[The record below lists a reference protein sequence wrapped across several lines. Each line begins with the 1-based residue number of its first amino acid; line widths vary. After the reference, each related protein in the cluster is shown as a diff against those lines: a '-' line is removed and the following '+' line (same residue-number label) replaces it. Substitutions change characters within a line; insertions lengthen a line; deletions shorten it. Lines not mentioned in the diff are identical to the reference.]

1 MANNNASL
9 NVRITA
15 TIKGL
20 VKKLDD
26 AEKKLL
32 RSSRKMSDIGQR
44 MGVSLSLP
52 IVAAG
57 TAALKTAAE
66 FETLQ
71 NSLNILTGST
81 EDGAK
86 AFERLKKFSAK
97 TPFKLQEL
105 TKVNNIMMGFG
116 MSSDQAFDSLSQLG
130 NIAAIMGS
138 DFSRLA
144 INFGQVSANGYA
156 LTRDLREF
164 VNNGLPIWGLLE
176 KSTGRSIG
184 QLQEMATEQEITF
197 DMIVNSLKMATEAGG
212 QFYRGLE
219 KGSQTLQGVYSTFMD
234 NVSIALA
241 AIGDEIANTLDLRQ
255 LAKDA
260 TDFLGN
266 LTQAFKDLST
276 PMKKFLVF
284 GATAIAALSP
294 LFIVLGGVKSGI
306 AAVASVIKIALI
318 PAMKLMGITMNQIP
332 IIAMTA
338 ALVALGVAIYR
349 SFREMNKAERIA
361 AKFDKRANRVAAKA
375 IAPLSKEVRG
385 LRIELEQANDKC
397 EGFEEIQTKI
407 AASLPNHISNVSGL
421 KAEYESLK
429 GALDEATASIEKM
442 GKIQGV
448 QSLIKDINDDLDA
461 LSIDKIKFELDF
473 GVTPERMVAIRK
485 QIVETGTSIS
495 DYANELT
502 ALGIQEQKRF
512 NVSRKTSSIANELIS
527 QEQLL
532 NDELKKRLGLFK
544 DLAGFDYA
552 KLEEETYNKKMLQL
566 TQELTKAQEN
576 LAKATTVKDKRAT
589 ASRALSIVNQQL
601 KLMKANGKAAT
612 KELLDLKAKYEKLT
626 RTDPKVSSKESD
638 FAKLIREYRE
648 EQAKLKR
655 EFDFNRELD
664 QGLISAEEYNK
675 ALRDLA
681 MTFRRELVR
690 EFPNAKKQ
698 IEAVNKELLA
708 LRGNPKSL
716 SLIGSA
722 LPNLDIPNRA
732 IEETAKNLKEIAAVK
747 LDQVIFGLGK
757 MVEQSKYLDVAMS
770 KVYRIFEDSETGLAS
785 ISKGV
790 VNGLASIN
798 DFFGDLAEKKKELAE
813 SLKVGDIT
821 QGQFDKAMQDLD
833 KFSSKLIVV
842 MEAAA
847 MVIAGVFDAISSGFS
862 NQLEE
867 LDNRKERE
875 LKAIDQLQI
884 SEEARQQHKAALEEK
899 FAKKSAEIKRRQAIA
914 EKAAAIASAIM
925 NTAVAVTAALLN
937 PVLAAIIGSLG
948 AAQVGVIAAQPIPQF
963 ANGGI
968 VSGRTLAEVG
978 EYGSASRGNPEVI
991 APLDK
996 LKSLLGDTQGGMV
1009 TGEFRLRGDD
1019 LVVAVEQ
1026 ANRRSARFS
1035 GRTQF

>member
-20 VKKLDD
+20 VKKLDT
-26 AEKKLL
+26 AEKRLL
-32 RSSRKMSDIGQR
+32 RSSRRMSDIGQR

-97 TPFKLQEL
+97 TPFQLQEL
-105 TKVNNIMMGFG
+105 VKVNNIMMGFG
-116 MSSDQAFDSLSQLG
+116 MSSDQAYDSLSQLG

-184 QLQEMATEQEITF
+184 QLQEMATEQQITF

-219 KGSQTLQGVYSTFMD
+219 KGSQTLQGVYSTFKD

-241 AIGDEIANTLDLRQ
+241 AIGEEIASTLNLRQ

-266 LTQAFKDLST
+266 LTQAFKDLSD

-284 GATAIAALSP
+284 GSAAVAALSP
-294 LFIVLGGVKSGI
+294 LFIILGGVKSGI
-306 AAVASVIKIALI
+306 AAVASIISSVLI
-318 PAMKLMGITMNQIP
+318 PVMKLMGITMHQIP

-349 SFREMNKAERIA
+349 TFREMNKAERIA

-375 IAPLSKEVRG
+375 IAPLRKEVRG
-385 LRIELEQANDKC
+385 LRIELEQANDKGK
-397 EGFEEIQTKI
+397 GFEEIQTKI
-407 AASLPNHISNVSGL
+407 AASLPNHVSNVSNL
-421 KAEYESLK
+421 KAEYGSLK
-429 GALDEATASIEKM
+429 EALDEATASIERM
-442 GKIQGV
+442 GKVQGV
-448 QSLIKDINDDLDA
+448 QSLIKDIKDDLDA
-461 LSIDKIKFELDF
+461 LSIDKIEFELKF
-473 GVTPERMVAIRK
+473 GVTPERFIEIRDE
-485 QIVETGTSIS
+485 VFNTSKVIS
-495 DYANELT
+495 DFSDELT
-502 ALGIQEQKRF
+502 EAGMSSERGAKGINKIRLAA
-512 NVSRKTSSIANELIS
+512 IELLS
-527 QEQLL
+527 QEELL
-532 NDELKKRLGLFK
+532 TNEKSKRLALFK
-544 DLAGFDYA
+544 ELTGYDFS
-552 KLEEETYNKKMLQL
+552 KSEEEAYNKKMLQL
-566 TQELTKAQEN
+566 TQSLIKAQED
-576 LAKATTVKDKRAT
+576 LKKASTVKDKSAT
-589 ASRALSIVNQQL
+589 ASRALTIVNQQL
-601 KLMKANGKAAT
+601 KLMKDNGKEAT
-612 KELLDLKAKYEKLT
+612 KELLKLQEKYQKLT
-626 RTDPKVSSKESD
+626 RTDPSEESD
-638 FAKLIREYRE
+638 FAKLTREYRE
-648 EQAKLKR
+648 EKVKLRR
-655 EFDFNRELD
+655 EFDNNL
-664 QGLISAEEYNK
+664 LSANEYNK

-681 MTFRRELVR
+681 ATFRRNLVR
-690 EFPNAKKQ
+690 DFPEAKKQ
-698 IEAVNKELLA
+698 LAAVNKEIKELQ
-708 LRGNPKSL
+708 NIDPSPIID
-716 SLIGSA
+716 SMSM
-722 LPNLDIPNRA
+722 PNLDIPATA
-732 IEETAKNLKEIAAVK
+732 IKKIKKNMKSLSEIK
-747 LDQVIFGLGK
+747 LGHLILDLGQ
-757 MVEQSKYLDVAMS
+757 MVTQAQFLDNAMS

-785 ISKGV
+785 ISRGL
-790 VNGLASIN
+790 VNGLAGIN
-798 DFFGDLAEKKKELAE
+798 DFFGNIAEKKKQLAE
-813 SLKVGDIT
+813 SLEAGDIT
-821 QGQFDKAMQDLD
+821 NMEFDKAMQDLD
-833 KFSSKLIVV
+833 KFSNKLVVV

-847 MVIAGVFDAISSGFS
+847 MVISGVFDAIGMGFDK
-862 NQLEE
+862 QLEALE
-867 LDNRKERE
+867 SRKERE
-875 LKAIDQLQI
+875 LKAIDTLQI
-884 SEEARQQHKAALEEK
+884 SEEARQEHRAALEEK
-899 FAKKSAEIKRRQAIA
+899 YAKKSAELKKKAAIA
-914 EKAAAIASAIM
+914 DKAAAIASAIM
-925 NTAVAVTAALLN
+925 NTAVAVTAT
-937 PVLAAIIGSLG
+937 LAQPILSGIIGALG

-996 LKSLLGDTQGGMV
+996 LKTMLGDTQGGMM

-1026 ANRRSARFS
+1026 ANRRSSRFS